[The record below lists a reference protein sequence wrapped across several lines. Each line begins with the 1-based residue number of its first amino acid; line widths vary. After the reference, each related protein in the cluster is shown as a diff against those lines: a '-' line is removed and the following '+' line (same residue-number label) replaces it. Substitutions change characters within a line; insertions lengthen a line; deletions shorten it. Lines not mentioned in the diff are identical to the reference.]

1 MDVFSSVGVCVFFL
15 FFLRWCILHCCTNAL
30 EKTALS
36 HALLQNCL
44 CAKQLPATVSK
55 LVQFNL
61 NTEKYEYHMIF
72 SILKTHITTLVDC
85 SLIAFKNCSSP
96 HCSLI
101 LPHPAWGAFPW
112 RSAYPGH
119 ISPTFALSSKLR
131 IQATSTTHACADTE
145 HCQNVQPAIPVFK
158 KGFVKSLEILFIC
171 ALDFYLSSLD
181 KSVKQPQP
189 WETETL

>member
-85 SLIAFKNCSSP
+85 SLIAFKNCSSSFLDTSP
-96 HCSLI
+96 SCLRSFSMAVSLSRSHITYFCVI
-101 LPHPAWGAFPW
+101 LKTED
-112 RSAYPGH
+112 PGH
-119 ISPTFALSSKLR
+119 LHNTRLCWHRALPEC
-131 IQATSTTHACADTE
+131 STRNSC
-145 HCQNVQPAIPVFK
+145 F
-158 KGFVKSLEILFIC
+158 
-171 ALDFYLSSLD
+171 
-181 KSVKQPQP
+181 
-189 WETETL
+189 